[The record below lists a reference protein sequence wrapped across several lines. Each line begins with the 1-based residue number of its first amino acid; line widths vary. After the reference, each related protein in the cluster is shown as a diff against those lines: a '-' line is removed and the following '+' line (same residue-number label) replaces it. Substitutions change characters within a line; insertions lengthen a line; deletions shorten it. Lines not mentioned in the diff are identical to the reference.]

1 MSKMPKTLTPEECQK
16 LLHMLLNPFEADLPS
31 PAGLRNYLMAVLML
45 DAGLRVGELVQ
56 LLVSDLW
63 FGDHPC
69 YNLIIRSEIAK
80 RHKERIIPM
89 SERLIDAV
97 SKCYHANM
105 LWQTANMNTYAFR
118 GCGTMDH
125 ISPRRVQQ
133 IIGASAI
140 VSIKRPIHPHVLRH
154 TFATRLMSKTNIR
167 VVQQLL
173 GHSSLQS
180 TQIYTHP
187 NQEDLTNAINA
198 I

>member
-16 LLHMLLNPFEADLPS
+16 LLHMLLNPFDAATPQ
-31 PAGLRNYLMAVLML
+31 PATIRNYLMAVLML

-56 LLVSDLW
+56 LRVSDLW

-69 YNLIIRSEIAK
+69 YNLIIRAEIAK
-80 RHKERIIPM
+80 RNKERIIPM

-97 SKCYHANM
+97 AKAYANN
-105 LWQTANMNTYAFR
+105 LQWQQVNEKVYAFR
-118 GCGTMDH
+118 TCGNEEH
-125 ISPRRVQQ
+125 ITPRRVQQ

-140 VSIKRPIHPHVLRH
+140 VAIGRPVHPHVLRH
-154 TFATRLMSKTNIR
+154 TFATRLMAKTNIR

-187 NQEDLTNAINA
+187 NQEDLVNAING